1 MRIELK
7 DYQEKAVVKLKNTA
21 NDLLDM
27 EENKILIFE
36 SPTGSGKTIM
46 TAEFLSRLIDARID
60 GKKFAFVWIAVNKL
74 HDQSKNSLKKYF
86 DAHAIGLRCSY
97 FQELENRQIRENE
110 ILFLNWASI
119 NKKDNVYIRANE
131 RDNNLDTIVA
141 RTKEAERTIIL
152 IIDESHH
159 TAQSAKSQEIII
171 NTIAPKITVEVS
183 ATPQN
188 TSKYIV
194 PVEKVDVRKEGMIK
208 KEVVVND
215 GFENYVID
223 KRKSNESADEL
234 VLRSAIEKRN
244 ELEKI
249 LEEKEDSSINPLL
262 LIQLP
267 DKKKGIPDKKE
278 DVLRMLSKFGYE
290 KDDPR
295 VAIYLTGKEKVNL
308 DNIEKPQNEVEIMLF
323 KQAIA
328 LGWDCPR
335 ATILV
340 LFRQWSEE
348 NITFSIQTLGRI
360 MRMPEHKHYESNEL
374 NKAYLY
380 TSLPDIDTRIEQGG
394 MQGDVKPLQS
404 DRINNYKEIDLVSY
418 HSKRFREE
426 TRFSSDFRNDFM
438 QAAEDLDMKKKVS
451 FKHSII
457 DTKLIASGRIVD
469 TDKEI
474 HNIKKAGILAL
485 PKTELELQN
494 TFDLFVRENLAPEFA
509 PETRSIK
516 RVNESL
522 YAFFGASRDEDRWP
536 EIQAVVLAEENQQAV
551 INVINRAKELY
562 QERVG
567 KGKNKVI
574 KNDNPWNIPNSLN
587 YDLSHKKKD
596 YKKSALLPYFAK
608 TKSNEAQQT
617 IFEEDSSIE
626 VEFIKFLEKSKEV
639 EWWFKN
645 GVSDATFFAIPY
657 IEHDLEK
664 PFYIDFIVRLKNG
677 KVGLFDTKG
686 GIYATTAG
694 PRAEGLAKYIKEQNK
709 NTKKLFGGIVIKDKK
724 SWKYNNSEK
733 YEYNPNDLKNWKF
746 LNLNS
751 YKN

>member
-21 NDLLDM
+21 NELLDM

-46 TAEFLSRLIDARID
+46 TAEFLGRLIDSRID

-74 HDQSKNSLKKYF
+74 HDQSRNSLKKYF

-97 FQELENRQIRENE
+97 FQELENRRIKENE

-119 NKKDNVYIRANE
+119 NKKDNIYVRANE
-131 RDNNLDTIVA
+131 RDNNLDTVIA
-141 RTKEAERTIIL
+141 RTKEAGRTVIL

-171 NTIAPKITVEVS
+171 DTIAPKITVEVS

-194 PVEKVDVRKEGMIK
+194 PVEKSKVRKEGMIK

-223 KRKSNESADEL
+223 KQKSNKSADEL
-234 VLRSAIEKRN
+234 ILRSAIERRN

-249 LEEKEDSSINPLL
+249 LEKKEGSSVNPLL
-262 LIQLP
+262 LVQLP
-267 DKKKGIPDKKE
+267 DKKKGVPDKKE
-278 DVLRMLSKFGYE
+278 DVLHMLSKFGYT

-295 VAIYLTGKEKVNL
+295 VAIYLTGKEKINL

-340 LFRQWSEE
+340 LFRQWTDE

-360 MRMPEHKHYESNEL
+360 MRMPEHKYYENNEL

-394 MQGDVKPLQS
+394 MQGDVKPLHS
-404 DRINNYKEIDLVSY
+404 YRINTYKEIDLLSY

-426 TRFSSDFRNDFM
+426 TRFSSDFRDDFM
-438 QAAEDLDMKKKVS
+438 QAANELKLKEQVS
-451 FKHSII
+451 FEHSII
-457 DTKLIASGRIVD
+457 DTKLIASGRIID
-469 TDKEI
+469 TDKETNDI
-474 HNIKKAGILAL
+474 EKAGTLAL

-536 EIQAVVLAEENQQAV
+536 EIQAVVLAEENRQAV
-551 INVINRAKELY
+551 IDVINRSKELY

-574 KNDNPWNIPNSLN
+574 KNDNPWNIPSSLD
-587 YDLSHKKKD
+587 YDLSYKKKN
-596 YKKSALLPYFAK
+596 YKKSVLLPYYAK
-608 TKSNEAQQT
+608 TKGSESQQT
-617 IFEEDSSIE
+617 ISEEDSGVE
-626 VEFIKFLEKSKEV
+626 VDFIKFLEKSKEV
-639 EWWFKN
+639 KWWFKN
-645 GVSDATFFAIPY
+645 GVSDATFFAVPY
-657 IEHDLEK
+657 IEHNLEK
-664 PFYIDFIVRLKNG
+664 AFYVDFIVQLKDG
-677 KVGLFDTKG
+677 RIGLFDTKG
-686 GIYATTAG
+686 GVYAETAG
-694 PRAEGLAKYIKEQNK
+694 PRAKGLAKYIKKQNK
-709 NTKKLFGGIVIKDKK
+709 ELFGGIVIRDKK
-724 SWKYNNSEK
+724 SWRFNDSEK

-746 LNLNS
+746 L
-751 YKN
+751 KF

>member
-21 NDLLDM
+21 NELLDM

-46 TAEFLSRLIDARID
+46 TAEFLGRLIDSRID
-60 GKKFAFVWIAVNKL
+60 SKKFAFVWIAVNKL
-74 HDQSKNSLKKYF
+74 HDQSRNSLKKYF
-86 DAHAIGLRCSY
+86 DAHTIGLRCSY
-97 FQELENRQIRENE
+97 FQELENRQIKENE

-119 NKKDNVYIRANE
+119 NKKDNIYVRANE
-131 RDNNLDTIVA
+131 RDNNLDTIIA
-141 RTKEAERTIIL
+141 RTKEAGRTVIL

-159 TAQSAKSQEIII
+159 TAQSARSQKIII
-171 NTIAPKITVEVS
+171 DTIAPKITVEVS

-188 TSKYIV
+188 TSNYIV
-194 PVEKVDVRKEGMIK
+194 PVEKSKVRKEGMIK

-215 GFENYVID
+215 EFENYVID
-223 KRKSNESADEL
+223 KQKSNESADEL

-249 LEEKEDSSINPLL
+249 LDKKEKSSVNPLL

-278 DVLRMLSKFGYE
+278 DVLRMLSTFGYT

-295 VAIYLTGKEKVNL
+295 VAIYLTGKEKINL

-340 LFRQWSEE
+340 LFRQWTDE

-360 MRMPEHKHYESNEL
+360 MRMPEHKYYENNEL

-394 MQGDVKPLQS
+394 MQGDVKPLHS
-404 DRINNYKEIDLVSY
+404 YRINTYKEIDLLSY

-426 TRFSSDFRNDFM
+426 TRFSSDFRDDFM
-438 QAAEDLDMKKKVS
+438 QAAKELKLKEKVS

-457 DTKLIASGRIVD
+457 NTKLIAGGRIVD
-469 TDKEI
+469 TDKETHGI
-474 HNIKKAGILAL
+474 EKAGTLAL
-485 PKTELELQN
+485 LKTELELQN

-522 YAFFGASRDEDRWP
+522 YAFFGASRDEDKWA
-536 EIQAVVLAEENQQAV
+536 EIQAVVLAEENRQAV
-551 INVINRAKELY
+551 IDVINRSKELY

-574 KNDNPWNIPNSLN
+574 KNDSPWNIPTSID
-587 YDLSHKKKD
+587 YDLSYKKKD
-596 YKKSALLPYFAK
+596 YKKSVLLPYFAK
-608 TKSNEAQQT
+608 TRNNEAQQT
-617 IFEEDSSIE
+617 IFEEDSGIE
-626 VEFIKFLEKSKEV
+626 VDFIKFLEKSEEV
-639 EWWFKN
+639 KWWFKN
-645 GVSDATFFAIPY
+645 GVSDATFFAVPY
-657 IEHDLEK
+657 IEHNLEK
-664 PFYIDFIVRLKNG
+664 PFYVDFIVQLKDG
-677 KVGLFDTKG
+677 RVGLFDTKG
-686 GIYATTAG
+686 GVYAETAG
-694 PRAEGLAKYIKEQNK
+694 PRAEGLAKYIKKQDD
-709 NTKKLFGGIVIKDKK
+709 KKFFGGIVIKDNN
-724 SWKYNNSEK
+724 SWRFNDSEK
-733 YEYNPNDLKNWKF
+733 YEYNPNDLKKWKF
-746 LNLNS
+746 LQL
-751 YKN
+751 K